1 MVSLVCDGVV
11 SCHKCRE
18 WVMHESRSQV
28 LLNTHT
34 CHTTFATKHTC
45 IWFQVFFICVLL
57 LPDRSFKNLGC
68 HCTSVSYIIHDL
80 SINIYACIFHHME
93 LIVRG
98 GTNICWVFLGGGGG
112 GYGHFFVFQLLF
124 HSDRHN
130 LSEVLGCFPLKILLQ
145 DGVKEGVRRSWQ
157 DLVPW
162 ICTSYVWNIHTFST
176 WFYLHYTTL
185 SSPVGV
191 MNYKW

>member
-98 GTNICWVFLGGGGG
+98 DTNICWVFLGGGRGTWTLLCLST
-112 GYGHFFVFQLLF
+112 FISFWQAQSLRSIRLFPIKDFVARWRKGRGEKVLTGFSSMDLYQLCVEYTHIF
-124 HSDRHN
+124 YM
-130 LSEVLGCFPLKILLQ
+130 ILLTLYYP
-145 DGVKEGVRRSWQ
+145 KLTSWSNE
-157 DLVPW
+157 L
-162 ICTSYVWNIHTFST
+162 
-176 WFYLHYTTL
+176 
-185 SSPVGV
+185 
-191 MNYKW
+191 